1 MEHASLLSIGSLHTI
16 FANRPLAQQHTLYL
30 SGEIGDPENYTEM
43 YELIRHAGEND
54 VIMLY
59 INSPGGNVTTALQFI
74 SVMAESSAQIFAS
87 VEGECISAATFIF
100 LAADAYAISEHSLFM
115 CHNYR
120 RALMGKGGEIFD
132 MAVHER
138 KWSEDFLKSVYK
150 DFLSDAEITSIL
162 DGKDLWLATP
172 EVVKRLQAKVE
183 KQKANFERAQKESEE
198 ETTAQNEKITT
209 PKAKRA
215 AKKLPTEALVELAVE
230 EGIRTHHK

>member
-1 MEHASLLSIGSLHTI
+1 M
-16 FANRPLAQQHTLYL
+16 
-30 SGEIGDPENYTEM
+30 GECN
-43 YELIRHAGEND
+43 
-54 VIMLY
+54 
-59 INSPGGNVTTALQFI
+59 
-74 SVMAESSAQIFAS
+74 AQILAS

-138 KWSEDFLKSVYK
+138 KWSEEFLKSVYK
-150 DFLSDAEITSIL
+150 DFLTEAEITSIL

-183 KQKANFERAQKESEE
+183 KAKEAFEAAQAAVEAEANAK
-198 ETTAQNEKITT
+198 NEAVAT

-215 AKKLPTEALVELAVE
+215 AKKAPAEAPVEPAAE
-230 EGIRTHHK
+230 